1 VIEKIKVLEN
11 LKKIDDEFTDYM
23 DNYDITIE
31 NTEKLKIFSQDNFKQ
46 EKKAVLGLDIYKY
59 SSYDTERQNLIPFVF
74 DIIKD
79 EATRLVKS
87 VEKTFFPFEYKNN
100 FISTGD
106 GGFMIFETPL
116 HALIFNLHFYSTLQL
131 FNTGH
136 FFPKLSQY
144 IGELIIRSA
153 ITYDNIYYYD
163 RNYYG
168 KAIITNAR
176 ILSKDKL
183 NRFLVDKNF
192 HDYFIRHF
200 NGIETL
206 SILTIDNVKKVL
218 KLNENI
224 ISWFI
229 YKDENTQKSHFSI
242 DDRIR
247 NIHVQKIEDLFE
259 KEAQLIIYNIEIQIL
274 VEIIGF
280 KDPNKKTVYIMSIGN
295 TNAIR

>member
-1 VIEKIKVLEN
+1 
-11 LKKIDDEFTDYM
+11 M
-23 DNYDITIE
+23 DTYDITIE

-79 EATRLVKS
+79 NATHLVKS
-87 VEKTFFPFEYKNN
+87 VEKTFFPMEYENK

-116 HALIFNLHFYSTLQL
+116 HALIYNLHFYSALQL

-136 FFPKLSQY
+136 FYPKLSQY
-144 IGELIIRSA
+144 IGELIIRCV
-153 ITYDNIYYYD
+153 ITYDDVYYYEK
-163 RNYYG
+163 NYYG
-168 KAIITNAR
+168 KAIITNSR

-192 HDYFIRHF
+192 HDYFKRYF

-206 SILTIDNVKKVL
+206 SILTVDNVKRVL
-218 KLNENI
+218 KTNENI

-229 YKDENTQKSHFSI
+229 NEDEEIQKEQLYI
-242 DDRIR
+242 NNRIR

-259 KEAQLIIYNIEIQIL
+259 KETQLIIYNIEIQIL
-274 VEIIGF
+274 VKII
-280 KDPNKKTVYIMSIGN
+280 DYVDNNKKTVYIMSIGN